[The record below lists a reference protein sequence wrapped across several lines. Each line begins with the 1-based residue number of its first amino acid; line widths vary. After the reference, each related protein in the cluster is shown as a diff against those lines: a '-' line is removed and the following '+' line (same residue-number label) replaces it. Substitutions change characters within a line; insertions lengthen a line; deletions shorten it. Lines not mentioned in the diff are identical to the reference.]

1 MGPGGQRAEEGKGK
15 PGARAGLPVGPR
27 ERDRGGERES
37 RGRRNWALVLQEIEP
52 SMTFFT

>member
-27 ERDRGGERES
+27 ERDRGGEREP